1 MGMTSNR
8 RLKQGRAIGENAKRA
23 LRSTGTMRKRAR
35 AEELGP
41 EQRVELARRI
51 EAKQFRGKPPS
62 I

>member
-1 MGMTSNR
+1 V
-8 RLKQGRAIGENAKRA
+8 KQGQGNGKKVTPTSRPAGRRIGK
-23 LRSTGTMRKRAR
+23 GQ

-62 I
+62 M